1 MSIEKH
7 DLLKEFPDHHHT
19 IRHLKMHDQHFIRVL
34 GNYDAITDEI
44 YRMEIGVETPS
55 DEVLDAKKMQRVH
68 LKDEL
73 YSMIVET
80 EDAA

>member
-19 IRHLKMHDQHFIRVL
+19 IRHLKMHDQHFIRLLDKYEVL
-34 GNYDAITDEI
+34 TGEI
-44 YRMEIGVETPS
+44 YRMETGIETPS
-55 DEVLDAKKMQRVH
+55 DGVLDTKKIQRVH

-73 YSMIVET
+73 YNMIVET
-80 EDAA
+80 EDAV

>member
-7 DLLKEFPDHHHT
+7 DLLTDFPDHHHT
-19 IRHLKMHDQHFIRVL
+19 IRHLKMHDQHFIRLL
-34 GNYDAITDEI
+34 GHYETLTDEI

-55 DEVLDAKKMQRVH
+55 DEVLDNKKIQRVH

-73 YSMIVET
+73 YNMIVAT
-80 EDAA
+80 EDAI